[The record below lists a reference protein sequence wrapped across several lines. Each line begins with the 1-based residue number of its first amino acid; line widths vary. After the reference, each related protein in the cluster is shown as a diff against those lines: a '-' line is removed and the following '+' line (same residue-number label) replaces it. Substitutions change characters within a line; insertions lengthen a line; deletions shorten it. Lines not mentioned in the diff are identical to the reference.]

1 MALFLAFICTAPAVA
16 NDLCQWAND
25 GDCDDPSVYG
35 AVSGLCAPGTDS
47 SDCANYTAPENI
59 DNICLFAND
68 GECDD
73 PTVEG
78 HVTSACAP
86 GTDSYD
92 CATIAMEPL
101 EPMEEDPLSD
111 ACPPG
116 TIIVDGSCVDED
128 LLIEEDVPDE
138 K

>member
-1 MALFLAFICTAPAVA
+1 VALFLAFICTAPAVA
-16 NDLCQWAND
+16 NDLCQR
-25 GDCDDPSVYG
+25 
-35 AVSGLCAPGTDS
+35 
-47 SDCANYTAPENI
+47 
-59 DNICLFAND
+59 AND

-73 PTVEG
+73 PTVDG
-78 HVTSACAP
+78 HITSACAP
-86 GTDSYD
+86 GTDSHD
-92 CATIAMEPL
+92 CAPIAMEPP
-101 EPMEEDPLSD
+101 ESMEEDRLSD